1 MAKYLSKD
9 SAREFSTSEISDSSN
24 LVWFVPHFAVQT
36 VHKPEKMQIVFDA
49 AAEVEGM
56 SLNKALLKGPDN
68 IKCLIAI
75 LMQFRLNKIGVT
87 TDTRGMFSQIKV
99 HETDQHAH
107 RFLWRNGDSTQP
119 IRHCYDLLNIWRHII
134 IMSRIAMLKSTESNF
149 KEQQMLLLNIITWM
163 ISS

>member
-119 IRHCYDLLNIWRHII
+119 IRHY
-134 IMSRIAMLKSTESNF
+134 AMTYLIF
-149 KEQQMLLLNIITWM
+149 GAILLLCQELQC
-163 ISS
+163 